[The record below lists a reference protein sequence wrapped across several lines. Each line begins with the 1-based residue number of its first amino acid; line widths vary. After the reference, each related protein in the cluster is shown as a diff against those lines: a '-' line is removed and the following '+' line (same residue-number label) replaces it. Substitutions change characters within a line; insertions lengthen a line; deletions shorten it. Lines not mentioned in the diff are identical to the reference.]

1 VRFLKVT
8 FILISVA
15 CLIFLSAALINV
27 KPTDYEVELEKVQ
40 NDLLNEKSVSDGPI
54 GKEKAL
60 RLIYL
65 HYLKASLTGNL
76 KDLKEAEIGIDNA
89 IRDVGPSEELY
100 LLRANLNLKLHRL
113 ENVKHDLDMLI
124 FMADSP
130 KVKVLRAD
138 IDLQEGRYED
148 AKRGYKVVIKQNRT
162 WDNLARLAYL
172 RSKTGD
178 PLGADRLYQE
188 AEDEISVKEMRSYA
202 WVELQRGL
210 LDLNHGRHDQAL
222 AHYKRANKA
231 YSGYW
236 LVEDHMA
243 ELFGAQRKFDEAVSL
258 YKKVIA
264 RAPRPELQQ
273 ALGDLYVFTGKPD
286 EAKPW
291 HEQAFAA
298 YLESAQRGEVH
309 YLHHLASFYADVRQD
324 GAAAVKWAHKDLQL
338 RQNVAT
344 HDTLAWALYRAG
356 RFTEALDEINKA
368 LSLGFKDAHLFF
380 HAAMI
385 HLAAGRAEEGK
396 QFLKKAAEINP
407 RYDSFH
413 VHR

>member
-1 VRFLKVT
+1 
-8 FILISVA
+8 VA
-15 CLIFLSAALINV
+15 CIIYLLAALINV

-40 NDLLNEKSVSDGPI
+40 NDLLNEKKSVSDDPI

-89 IRDVGPSEELY
+89 IRDVDPSEELY

-113 ENVKHDLDMLI
+113 ENVKHDLDMLA

-130 KVKVLRAD
+130 KVKMLRAD

-148 AKRGYKVVIKQNRT
+148 AKRGYEVVIEQNRT

-236 LVEDHMA
+236 LVEDHTA
-243 ELFGAQRKFDEAVSL
+243 ELLGAQRKFDEAVSL
-258 YKKVIA
+258 YKKAIA
-264 RAPRPELQQ
+264 RTPRPELQQ
-273 ALGDLYVFTGKPD
+273 ALGDLYAFMGKPD

-291 HEQAFAA
+291 HEQALTA
-298 YLESAQRGEVH
+298 YLASAKRGEVH
-309 YLHHLASFYADVRQD
+309 YFHHLAQFYADVRED
-324 GAAAVKWAHKDLQL
+324 GPKAVKWARRDLEL
-338 RQNVAT
+338 RQSVAA
-344 HDTLAWALYRAG
+344 HDALAWALYRNG
-356 RFTEALDEINKA
+356 QFLEALGEMNKA
-368 LSLGFKDAHLFF
+368 LLPGVKDAHLFF

-407 RYDSFH
+407 RYESFH